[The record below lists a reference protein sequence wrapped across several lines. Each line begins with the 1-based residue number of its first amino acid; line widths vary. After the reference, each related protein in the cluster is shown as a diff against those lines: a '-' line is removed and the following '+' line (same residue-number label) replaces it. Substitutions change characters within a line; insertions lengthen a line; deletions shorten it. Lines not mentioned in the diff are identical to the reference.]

1 MATLTCMLPQLNK
14 TQTCT
19 EVLEVKIVKK
29 KKEEEEV
36 KIVLNLWEE
45 GRGQYLEWIMG
56 VGQIQGCWQCSVP
69 EYWLSVVV
77 DEYLLQDNS

>member
-45 GRGQYLEWIMG
+45 GRG
-56 VGQIQGCWQCSVP
+56 
-69 EYWLSVVV
+69 
-77 DEYLLQDNS
+77 

>member
-1 MATLTCMLPQLNK
+1 MATLTCMLLQLNK

-19 EVLEVKIVKK
+19 EVLEVKIAKK

-45 GRGQYLEWIMG
+45 GRG
-56 VGQIQGCWQCSVP
+56 
-69 EYWLSVVV
+69 
-77 DEYLLQDNS
+77 

>member
-29 KKEEEEV
+29 KRRRRRSKD
-36 KIVLNLWEE
+36 
-45 GRGQYLEWIMG
+45 
-56 VGQIQGCWQCSVP
+56 SA
-69 EYWLSVVV
+69 
-77 DEYLLQDNS
+77 